1 MKTPGHNIDFLIDPE
16 IVSEIDLINDYNS
29 ASKLILNLITSK
41 FPTGSFSYANAKAGK
56 PPSLACNP
64 YPTTKGDIQVCLFV
78 LREKHENGWLQGGI
92 LTWLHP
98 PSSFFRPRYKPHE
111 IDFQLVADLGT
122 KLEAIFIDHLHA
134 QNVIIRKKAVPS

>member
-16 IVSEIDLINDYNS
+16 IVFGIDPINDYSS

-41 FPTGSFSYANAKAGK
+41 FPAGSFSYPQAKAGK
-56 PPSLACNP
+56 PPPLACNP

-78 LREKHENGWLQGGI
+78 LGEKHENGWLQCGI

-98 PSSFFRPRYKPHE
+98 PSSLFRSRYKPDE
-111 IDFQLVADLGT
+111 IDIQLVADLAA
-122 KLEAIFIDHLHA
+122 KLEAILVDHLRA
-134 QNVIIRKKAVPS
+134 QKVIIRNKAM